1 MRVKAIVI
9 RIMRQF
15 FRDKRTLGMIIVAP
29 ILILWLMSL
38 VFNGDEYKPTI
49 AFIDVPTTITTQFK
63 DQKCNIITSYTI
75 EKAKAEMD
83 KQNVDAFV
91 QIKGNKPAITLEG
104 SDPAANKAVLFIA
117 QKAFQQMQPNENR
130 VEMST
135 TYLHGS
141 KDMEMFD
148 NIGPFLIGYFV
159 FFFVFLIAGVS
170 FLRERTTGTLERLLA
185 TPLKRWEI
193 VVGYV
198 LGFGIFTTFQTG
210 LIVWFSIKILD
221 IMMQGSVWLVF
232 LTTLLLAITALTL
245 GTLLSAYANN
255 ELQMIQFIPLVIV
268 PQIFFSGLFNM
279 DTMSPFLKSLSVI
292 MPLTYGGD
300 AMKEVMLRG
309 KGWDSIAMD
318 IYVLIAFSLAFM
330 ILNIIALKK
339 HRKL

>member
-1 MRVKAIVI
+1 MRVKAIMI
-9 RIMRQF
+9 RVMRQF

-29 ILILWLMSL
+29 MLILWLMSL

-49 AFIDVPTTITTQFK
+49 AFIDVPTTITAQFEN
-63 DQKCNIITSYTI
+63 QKCDVITSYTV

-83 KQNVDAFV
+83 KQNLDAII
-91 QIKGNKPAITLEG
+91 QIKGNKPAVTLEG
-104 SDPAANKAVLFIA
+104 SDPTANKAVLFIA
-117 QKAFQQMQPNENR
+117 QKAFQQLQPHEKRMDIN
-130 VEMST
+130 T

-193 VVGYV
+193 VIGYV

-221 IMMQGSVWLVF
+221 IMMEGSIWLVF

-279 DTMSPFLKSLSVI
+279 DTMSPILKSLSVI

-309 KGWDSIAMD
+309 KGWDTIALD

>member
-63 DQKCNIITSYTI
+63 DQKCDIITSYTI